1 MNIIISGKNMDITDA
16 LREQTNKKVGKLER
30 YFEPGTEAHVTLSV
44 EKNRHIVE
52 VTIPFNGIIL
62 RAEESTDDMYASID
76 KVLDKLEHQ
85 IHRYRTKL
93 ERSFRSGA
101 FKDER
106 LLFSADVYHDNNGQ
120 ELKVV
125 KTKRFAIKPM
135 SVEEALMQMDLLG
148 HSFFVFTNA
157 DTDEVNVVYKR
168 RDGRYGLIEPEY
180 E

>member
-76 KVLDKLEHQ
+76 KVLDK
-85 IHRYRTKL
+85 RKAA
-93 ERSFRSGA
+93 S
-101 FKDER
+101 
-106 LLFSADVYHDNNGQ
+106 
-120 ELKVV
+120 LKVGGQGIRYTCRV
-125 KTKRFAIKPM
+125 SGKEIYMFL
-135 SVEEALMQMDLLG
+135 E
-148 HSFFVFTNA
+148 
-157 DTDEVNVVYKR
+157 
-168 RDGRYGLIEPEY
+168 DGSRWFIEGK
-180 E
+180 